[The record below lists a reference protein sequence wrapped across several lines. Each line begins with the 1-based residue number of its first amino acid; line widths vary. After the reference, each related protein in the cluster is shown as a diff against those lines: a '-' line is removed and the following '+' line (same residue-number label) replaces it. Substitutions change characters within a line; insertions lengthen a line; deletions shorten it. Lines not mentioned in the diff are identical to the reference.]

1 MWNPKRAFVKC
12 RERLYSPADAL
23 PYTRRDA
30 DGGIAVGLD
39 EPCAAEGEA
48 DYAVGVF
55 WGRAGR
61 KATYGFPNGRWLAE
75 GLREMDTA
83 DPAADLN
90 AGNVEDVGSSVDRLN
105 LLLRM
110 AEYLGA
116 HVRWAEGLNRGTHE
130 PAIRRKTR
138 WGRSPYHVG
147 LRN

>member
-1 MWNPKRAFVKC
+1 M
-12 RERLYSPADAL
+12 
-23 PYTRRDA
+23 
-30 DGGIAVGLD
+30 D

-55 WGRAGR
+55 CGRAGR